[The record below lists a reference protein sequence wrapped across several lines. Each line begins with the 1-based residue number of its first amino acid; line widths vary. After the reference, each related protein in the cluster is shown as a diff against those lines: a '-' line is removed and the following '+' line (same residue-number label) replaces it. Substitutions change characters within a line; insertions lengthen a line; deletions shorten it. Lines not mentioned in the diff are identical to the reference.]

1 MRRTA
6 VSIASKSHSST
17 TPVPKSASIS
27 VTISTSNAVLKPLF
41 WPPLARQPRELPVGH
56 RPTARRPASTFLTA
70 SGTPG
75 SPRPAGGP
83 PRPVRRSDTASASSL
98 LRIASRCSTG
108 RAVPARRAGS
118 DTPFDQAFDRLFAA
132 PSGDDGTFEQLSVQE
147 ALGRLKPTQREI
159 VMLHAITG
167 MTFRE
172 IGRALSI
179 PSATA
184 ASRYRLA
191 LEKMKAILDGES
203 THED

>member
-1 MRRTA
+1 MP
-6 VSIASKSHSST
+6 
-17 TPVPKSASIS
+17 TPN
-27 VTISTSNAVLKPLF
+27 STS
-41 WPPLARQPRELPVGH
+41 G
-56 RPTARRPASTFLTA
+56 
-70 SGTPG
+70 GT
-75 SPRPAGGP
+75 SP
-83 PRPVRRSDTASASSL
+83 
-98 LRIASRCSTG
+98 
-108 RAVPARRAGS
+108 
-118 DTPFDQAFDRLFAA
+118 
-132 PSGDDGTFEQLSVQE
+132 LSVQE